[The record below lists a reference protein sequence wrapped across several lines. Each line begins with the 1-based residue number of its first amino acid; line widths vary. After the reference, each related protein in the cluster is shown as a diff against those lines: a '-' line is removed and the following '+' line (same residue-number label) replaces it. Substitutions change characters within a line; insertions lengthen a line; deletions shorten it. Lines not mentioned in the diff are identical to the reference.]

1 MYIIWHVFVSYMSAD
16 SFRGVTGIWIC
27 GVNQMPRLGPRF
39 RFSPSC
45 LFLVKVVTKMGLVIL
60 LWQAQ
65 KKQTTLQN
73 TETSLGQNSPLTEA
87 VDSPQCGLGSISAM
101 IEPWIEKPSRVSPFS
116 FIFQEAPLQ
125 HNPSWQKRAGASSP
139 PESSPCLPS
148 QCMEGDRHS
157 TAECVYFQ
165 TGSPEPPFSVL
176 N

>member
-27 GVNQMPRLGPRF
+27 GVNQMPWLGPRF

-101 IEPWIEKPSRVSPFS
+101 IEPWIEKPRTESPPFLSS
-116 FIFQEAPLQ
+116 FKRLHSSTILPDRSVLEPAPLQ
-125 HNPSWQKRAGASSP
+125 SP
-139 PESSPCLPS
+139 VPAFPHSAWRETDTPRLSVFAFRLGVQNLPF
-148 QCMEGDRHS
+148 QC
-157 TAECVYFQ
+157 
-165 TGSPEPPFSVL
+165 
-176 N
+176 